1 MTKHELMQVRSLQ
14 AEIKLLEAERE
25 RLDELLTEQVPPT
38 TVKGSSPDY
47 PYTMHTIMM
56 DGGVREREGGDS
68 DALRRQRD
76 NLTSKI
82 IKQKLAYSRVYSR
95 VSDWISS
102 TIPDSLSRQIMTLCY
117 LSGLEW
123 PQIATKLGNEFSP
136 EALRKRRDRILK
148 KYL

>member
-95 VSDWISS
+95 VCDWIFN
-102 TIPDSLSRQIMTLCY
+102 IPDSLSRQIMILRY
-117 LSGLEW
+117 LSGKEL

-136 EALRKRRDRILK
+136 DAIRMRHDRILK